1 MFITTNYDCPI
12 EEIRITPLSQIKVGH
27 LAERNSSI
35 RVTNSGETGIWLC
48 CLVVNLFIWEKGDMG
63 SDS

>member
-12 EEIRITPLSQIKVGH
+12 EEIRITPLSQNKVGH

-35 RVTNSGETGIWLC
+35 RVTNSGETGI
-48 CLVVNLFIWEKGDMG
+48 
-63 SDS
+63 